1 MSVALKEKAPGL
13 DSIDK
18 AILNRIQGDFPISPD
33 PYGEIGRGV
42 GITADEAYSRVMGLI
57 KRRVVRKVGPFFD
70 AKKMGY
76 RSTLCALD
84 CPEEKLP
91 LAASVINGFVEVTHN
106 YLREGHPNLW
116 FTVIAE
122 SEEAIERILFDITR
136 RTGVGPVRN
145 LPAEKMY
152 KVKVDLKIK
161 D

>member
-1 MSVALKEKAPGL
+1 MSVVFAEKGTEL

-18 AILNRIQGDFPISPD
+18 AILNRIQGEFPISAD
-33 PYGEIGRGV
+33 PYGDIGREV
-42 GITADEAYSRVMGLI
+42 GISGEQARERVLSLI
-57 KRRVVRKVGPFFD
+57 ERKIIRKVGPFFD

-76 RSTLCALD
+76 RSTLCAVDVPVDKL
-84 CPEEKLP
+84 EET
-91 LAASVINGFVEVTHN
+91 ASVINGFVEITHN

-122 SEEAIERILFDITR
+122 SGEAIDRILSDISHR
-136 RTGVGPVRN
+136 AGVGPIRN

>member
-1 MSVALKEKAPGL
+1 MSVVFAEKSTGL

-18 AILNRIQGDFPISPD
+18 AILNRIQGEFPISAD
-33 PYGEIGRGV
+33 PYGDIGREV
-42 GITADEAYSRVMGLI
+42 GISGQQARERVLSLI
-57 KRRVVRKVGPFFD
+57 ERKIIRKVGPFFD

-76 RSTLCALD
+76 RSTLCAVD
-84 CPEEKLP
+84 VPVDKIEET
-91 LAASVINGFVEVTHN
+91 ASVINGFVEVTHN
-106 YLREGHPNLW
+106 YLREGHPNIW

-122 SEEAIERILFDITR
+122 SGEAIERILSDISER
-136 RTGVGPVRN
+136 AGVGPVRN